1 MGSLSQYWK
10 KRDFRA
16 TSEPRGKVARA
27 GKSLAFVIQKHAARS
42 LHYDFRLELDGTLKS
57 WAVPKGPS
65 LDPKVRRMAV
75 HVEDHPLSYGDFEGV
90 IPEGQYGAGTV
101 IVWDR
106 GTWEPVGDALAGYK
120 AGKLKFDLHGEK
132 LNGRWNLVRMR
143 GRSERQDPWL
153 LIKERDDEARAAADY
168 DVVDELPDS
177 VISKRKRA
185 GTPAKAAKKA
195 KKAKKRSNGAPP
207 PRGAIPAGAVKA
219 RLPLTF
225 SPQLATLVQEAP
237 AGEGWIYEM
246 KFDGYRVLAR
256 VEGEDVRLFTRNGND
271 WSARMP
277 RLRDEVRALGLAS
290 AWIDGEVVVLDDHG
304 RPSFQKLQN
313 AFDARSTQGL
323 VYFVFDLPHFGGHDL
338 TRVPLIERRRVLE
351 DALASGAS
359 PHVRFSE
366 HFDAPGRELLA
377 TACKQGLEGLIGK
390 VADAPYVS
398 RRTTAWIKLKCTRR
412 QEFVI
417 AGYTDPRGSR
427 NAFGSLLLGIHDREG
442 RLVYAGNVGTGFDEA
457 RLATLKTKLDALAT
471 DKSPFH
477 APPRG
482 VKGHWVR
489 PQLVAEVAFTEWTDD
504 GRVRHPVFHGL
515 RTDKEP
521 RAITREPVRKPRPA
535 RTRSAPRRGR

>member
-1 MGSLSQYWK
+1 MAGSLAQYRK
-10 KRDFRA
+10 KRDFA
-16 TSEPRGKVARA
+16 ITAEPRGTIARP
-27 GKSLAFVIQKHAARS
+27 GKALAFVIQKHAARS

-65 LDPKVRRMAV
+65 LDPRVRPMAV

-106 GTWEPVGDALAGYK
+106 GTWEPVGDARAGYK

-143 GRSERQDPWL
+143 GRAERQDPWL
-153 LIKERDDEARAAADY
+153 LIKERDDEARDAADY
-168 DVVDELPDS
+168 DIVEELPDS
-177 VISKRKRA
+177 VIPKRKRA
-185 GTPAKAAKKA
+185 GTP
-195 KKAKKRSNGAPP
+195 
-207 PRGAIPAGAVKA
+207 VKA

-225 SPQLATLVQEAP
+225 SPQLATLVQEVP

-256 VEGEDVRLFTRNGND
+256 IDGEDVRLFTRNGND
-271 WSARMP
+271 WSAKMP

-323 VYFVFDLPHFGGHDL
+323 VYFVFDLPHFGGYDL
-338 TRVPLIERRRVLE
+338 TRVPLVERRRMLE
-351 DALASGAS
+351 AALAGADS

-390 VADAPYVS
+390 QADSAYVS

-417 AGYTDPRGSR
+417 AGFTDPRGSR
-427 NAFGSLLLGIHDREG
+427 KAFGSLLLGIHDREG
-442 RLVYAGNVGTGFDEA
+442 RLAYAGNVGTGFDEA
-457 RLATLKTKLDALAT
+457 RLAMLKTKLDALAT

-482 VKGHWVR
+482 LKGHWVR
-489 PQLVAEVAFTEWTDD
+489 PQLVAEVAFTEWTDE
-504 GRVRHPVFHGL
+504 GRIRHPVFHGL

-521 RAITREPVRKPRPA
+521 RAITREPVRKPPPA
-535 RTRSAPRRGR
+535 RTRSAPRRAR